1 MKASSPD
8 KVKRHPGFVHQSS
21 IANSHVKT
29 NAALRMHAPTNTLIW
44 PDISR
49 AIKLLNETAKAREVR
64 RTTIAGDAL
73 TATQV
78 V

>member
-8 KVKRHPGFVHQSS
+8 KVKRHPGFVHQSR
-21 IANSHVKT
+21 IANAHVKT

-49 AIKLLNETAKAREVR
+49 AIKLLNETAKTQDVR